1 MARPAP
7 QPLEKLRF
15 GRSVSG
21 FRGPM
26 AAGSNGATP
35 LSQPPKR
42 DLSVSP
48 TAWWTAL
55 KASMNEE
62 EVNDTRQL
70 PEAPLSIEPT
80 AAHLREMHAVNV
92 AVGVNVAIM
101 IAKLGAWF
109 MTSSG
114 ALLAETLHS
123 MADVMNQLLLRAGLH
138 LSRRAPTRQHPYGF
152 HKEKYIYALMSA
164 VGIFCLG
171 AGAAVVH
178 GVQSLFDPP
187 HLENMV
193 WSLGVLAA
201 SSVAEMY
208 SLSVAFGH
216 IRAAA
221 REQGLTFWGFLRRG
235 RDPTTTAVFAEDAGA
250 VAGLLI
256 AGTATYFS
264 WLTGLAYYDAI
275 GSISVGVLMGGIAM
289 ALIRNNMK
297 FLRGEK

>member
-1 MARPAP
+1 MNALVRCPARPGLVSHRPGRREYILLGGSMARPAP

-114 ALLAETLHS
+114 CAEDRVGSFKLWNVVVCLGS
-123 MADVMNQLLLRAGLH
+123 GARSVAEGCMCCEMGKYDVHGTRPHLLLLRIKNAHFPNALT
-138 LSRRAPTRQHPYGF
+138 LSPCSPSPERCWPRR
-152 HKEKYIYALMSA
+152 
-164 VGIFCLG
+164 C
-171 AGAAVVH
+171 
-178 GVQSLFDPP
+178 
-187 HLENMV
+187 
-193 WSLGVLAA
+193 
-201 SSVAEMY
+201 
-208 SLSVAFGH
+208 
-216 IRAAA
+216 
-221 REQGLTFWGFLRRG
+221 
-235 RDPTTTAVFAEDAGA
+235 TAWR
-250 VAGLLI
+250 
-256 AGTATYFS
+256 TS
-264 WLTGLAYYDAI
+264 
-275 GSISVGVLMGGIAM
+275 
-289 ALIRNNMK
+289 
-297 FLRGEK
+297 

>member
-1 MARPAP
+1 MTDALAPGSAHDRAQATCVDRTAPGIAITLHIWQIRGTLRTWTAATRPGRSLEQFTPPSRRHATAGCLRELPLARRRSMPARPTAFLRLGRLFIAKTVPQMNALVRCPARPGLVSHRPGRREYTLLGGSMARPAP

-114 ALLAETLHS
+114 CAEDRLGSFGMSLH
-123 MADVMNQLLLRAGLH
+123 AW
-138 LSRRAPTRQHPYGF
+138 
-152 HKEKYIYALMSA
+152 A
-164 VGIFCLG
+164 VGPG
-171 AGAAVVH
+171 AW
-178 GVQSLFDPP
+178 Q
-187 HLENMV
+187 
-193 WSLGVLAA
+193 
-201 SSVAEMY
+201 
-208 SLSVAFGH
+208 
-216 IRAAA
+216 
-221 REQGLTFWGFLRRG
+221 
-235 RDPTTTAVFAEDAGA
+235 
-250 VAGLLI
+250 
-256 AGTATYFS
+256 
-264 WLTGLAYYDAI
+264 
-275 GSISVGVLMGGIAM
+275 
-289 ALIRNNMK
+289 
-297 FLRGEK
+297 